1 MPAVD
6 PQITASELLRIF
18 HRHEPYLF
26 LGAAFTTVAIL
37 AAAFSF
43 LRGKVDS
50 LSIYFALFAFLYGQ
64 RLWIQAGLLGVLVP
78 HSVLFRTTALWHRL
92 SGPHLGVFYF
102 SMRLDFFI
110 AGAKSLATFWES
122 FWARLQSR
130 LSLSGRHL
138 RITGSTMLWSL
149 SPCFCW

>member
-18 HRHEPYLF
+18 HRDEPYLF
-26 LGAAFTTVAIL
+26 LGAAFTTVTIL

-43 LRGKVDS
+43 LRRKVDS

-78 HSVLFRTTALWHRL
+78 HSALFERL
-92 SGPHLGVFYF
+92 RSGIDFLVPIPAFLFF
-102 SMRLDFFI
+102 DAADFFI
-110 AGAKSLATFWES
+110 GGAKSLATFWES

-138 RITGSTMLWSL
+138 RITGSTTLWSL
-149 SPCFCW
+149 PPCFCW